1 MNVKIEKTQ
10 EELNLELYSKLTDE
24 LEKYKEELL
33 SMSSAELLEHA
44 YKFAGVKHRM
54 MLYFGCNDLEANEA
68 EVLLKA
74 ENTLDIL
81 FDAWENGGEQYMDIL
96 GDVIMEKAS
105 AMVREAQDQN
115 VKKGKAR
122 DREER

>member
-44 YKFAGVKHRM
+44 YKFAVREDIV
-54 MLYFGCNDLEANEA
+54 LYFGCNDLEANEA